1 MIESRENRWGSIPC
15 LVLVYNIAVV
25 LLVPARMQF
34 VLFHPLANVDVSEAD
49 CVDDLLTSGGL
60 SCSRGP
66 SY

>member
-1 MIESRENRWGSIPC
+1 M
-15 LVLVYNIAVV
+15 

-34 VLFHPLANVDVSEAD
+34 VLFHPLTNVDVSEAD

-66 SY
+66 SYKYIWLLAAHKFVTNTA